1 MRAVFGFACQVF
13 LSTIIISLLASTAT
27 CVQIAVNVTYSEYV
41 GTELGNGV
49 SQWLGLRYAAPPV
62 GALRFAPPQDPLF
75 NSVPQ
80 AANMHGNWCVRRP
93 GNAQPGNT
101 QTSEDCLFLDVY
113 APTNA
118 TTNSR
123 LPVFVFIQGGGFNDN
138 ANPNLNGTGLIK
150 ASSNSIVVVTLN
162 YRVGPYGFL
171 ANRQQVVAN
180 NGLRDQRKAL
190 EWVQKYISQFGGN
203 PNHVVLGGASAG
215 AASVAYHMMADKDG
229 NRKLFHAAAAESVSF
244 GTVLTVEQAQYQHDN
259 LMIRLGC
266 ASSDSAASL
275 ACLRSKTQKEIAD
288 KDGDIPYPG
297 SSNGPI
303 YMWSPVI
310 DGDFVTDSP
319 YSAFRNGNFAKNIP
333 VIFGDDTNGGSGFAP
348 GRINSLGDS
357 NQFIKDQFPAI
368 TLSQLDTLNKLYP
381 NPQVSSC
388 PSMGCWRGQA
398 GNVYGE
404 MRYMCPGLYLNDAFD
419 NYNDDYQKGTSS
431 WAYRWNVEDRDQMAS
446 GLGVP
451 HIVELNAL
459 FGPTNMWWTGQV
471 PKSYLPGGTNAA
483 AVQVMQGYWV
493 SFIKTFDPNK
503 LRCCG
508 GVEWKAWKSGD
519 KASAQHQRL
528 LFGTGGKTAME
539 MIPFDEGLGLRCK
552 YLQYIGGS
560 LQQ

>member
-1 MRAVFGFACQVF
+1 MRAVFVFAFEV
-13 LSTIIISLLASTAT
+13 LPTIILLLASTAA

-41 GTELGNGV
+41 GTQLGSGV

-62 GALRFAPPQDPLF
+62 GALRFAPPQDPPF

-80 AANMHGNWCVRRP
+80 AANKHRNWCVRRP
-93 GNAQPGNT
+93 VSLT
-101 QTSEDCLFLDVY
+101 WEDCLFLDVY

-118 TTNSR
+118 TTDSK

-138 ANPNLNGTGLIK
+138 ANPNLNGTGLVK

-171 ANRQQVVAN
+171 ANRQQSVAN

-229 NRKLFHAAAAESVSF
+229 NRKLFHAAAVESVSF
-244 GTVLTVEQAQYQHDN
+244 GTVLTVDQAHYQYDN
-259 LMIRLGC
+259 LVNRLGC
-266 ASSDSAASL
+266 ASSDSAASI
-275 ACLRSKTQKEIAD
+275 ACLRSKSQKEIAD
-288 KDGDIPYPG
+288 KDSDIPYPG
-297 SSNGPI
+297 SSTRPI

-310 DGDFVTDSP
+310 DGDFVTDYP
-319 YSAFRNGNFAKNIP
+319 YSAFQNGKFTRNMP
-333 VIFGDDTNGGSGFAP
+333 VIFGDDTNGGAGFAP
-348 GRINSLGDS
+348 SRISSLRDS
-357 NQFIKDQFPAI
+357 NQFIKDNFPAI
-368 TLSQLDTLNKLYP
+368 TLAQLDTLNKLYP
-381 NPQVSSC
+381 NPHASTC

-419 NYNDDYQKGTSS
+419 NYNDHYQKGTSS
-431 WAYRWNVEDRDQMAS
+431 WAYRWNVEDKDQMAA

-459 FGPTNMWWTGQV
+459 FGPTNMYYTGQV
-471 PKSYLPGGTNAA
+471 PKSYWPGMTNAA
-483 AVQVMQGYWV
+483 AVQVIQGYWV
-493 SFIKTFDPNK
+493 SFIKTFDPNT
-503 LRCCG
+503 LRWG
-508 GVEWKAWKSGD
+508 GSAEWKAWKSG
-519 KASAQHQRL
+519 KGGSERHQRL

-539 MIPFDEGLGLRCK
+539 EISRGSGLAVRCA
-552 YLQYIGGS
+552 YLQSIGTS
-560 LQQ
+560 LWQ